1 MNVTATTN
9 GAATTGNMHH
19 RGMYDV
25 IDTFNSERP
34 DYAQALVSR
43 RITTKD
49 LFEEIAQWSGLGPAA
64 VMNEAGGVPFDIAT
78 TPYSKKFYPTI
89 KAIGWDVSDDA
100 LETDRY
106 GKLKNFASMAAQSHY
121 ITEQQECADII
132 NYMTSTA
139 TARVGID
146 GVALVS
152 TSHPTKT
159 TTWSNRPATDIY
171 LGARALEQAENEC
184 LDQMAYR
191 DYPFPQEGPYN
202 LYVSPANR
210 GLAARLT
217 QSEKLPGG
225 NDNDKNWPGMQI
237 KKVSVNPYIT
247 QRQYWMLRTAADSG
261 HGLFMLQRRPITI
274 KEGYDIRV
282 PTNVFIATAVY
293 IFGWWMANG
302 VWGSAPSA

>member
-9 GAATTGNMHH
+9 GLSTTGNMHH
-19 RGMYDV
+19 NGMYDV
-25 IDTFNSERP
+25 INLYNSQRP
-34 DYAQALVSR
+34 DYAQELIGRTIS
-43 RITTKD
+43 TKQ
-49 LFEEIAQWSGLGPAA
+49 LYEEIAQWSGLGPAA
-64 VMNEAGGVPFDIAT
+64 PMNEASGVPFDTAT

-121 ITEQQECADII
+121 VTEQQEAADVI
-132 NYMTSTA
+132 NYMTSTSA
-139 TARVGID
+139 SRLGID

-159 TTWSNRPATDIY
+159 TTWSNRPATDLY
-171 LGARALEQAENEC
+171 LGALALEQAENEMM
-184 LDQMAYR
+184 DQMAYR
-191 DYPFPQEGPYN
+191 DYPFPQPGPYK
-202 LYVSPANR
+202 LFVSPANR
-210 GLAARLT
+210 GLATRLT
-217 QSEKLPGG
+217 ETKQLPGG
-225 NDNDKNWPGMQI
+225 NDNDVNAAGRLI
-237 KKVSVNPYIT
+237 SKVVVNPFQT
-247 QRQYWMLRTAADSG
+247 QRQYWMLRVAADTG

-282 PTNVFIATAVY
+282 PTNVFIATSVY

-302 VWGSAPSA
+302 IWGSAAA